1 MFALSSVM
9 LEGCFQPLQLA
20 VLLNLFPQCYLDSE
34 NQLMNIFVKGMAT
47 INSSL
52 KQINKSKYSH
62 ACFFFFI
69 FSDVFLHRKLMFVSY
84 SLPLPS
90 KQKLKHTKL
99 HFLACCY
106 SE

>member
-1 MFALSSVM
+1 M
-9 LEGCFQPLQLA
+9 L
-20 VLLNLFPQCYLDSE
+20 V
-34 NQLMNIFVKGMAT
+34 
-47 INSSL
+47 
-52 KQINKSKYSH
+52 
-62 ACFFFFI
+62 FFFFI